1 MPEKIKAFVSY
12 APEDRALVNKFIR
25 HLSSLKRR
33 GSIGL
38 YDGIISAGTEWQ
50 RVIDAYLNNC
60 QLIMLLISP
69 YFIDSDYCYCQE
81 MQRAVERHDAGE
93 ARVIPIILRPTDWRG
108 TPFSKLQ
115 ALPTDGKPVTKWRD
129 RHEAFYDVTQGVH
142 KAIEELS
149 MGVNSSALLSVPRA
163 SVSQVKKNTIGKVDT
178 PFDVCL
184 VCATFR
190 EAKALMDVISLECN
204 AQFTSALSKH
214 SGYEYNY
221 TTIQNH
227 SGESLTIHVSWQSAY
242 GPVKASAHLKTILK
256 ECNPR
261 FVGMTGVCAGDKG
274 KVKLG
279 DLVVASCAFTF
290 DDVMSFEEGQ
300 RQQQQTVMLYHTN
313 VDRTYF
319 NRAFDAWTQCVAKQE
334 RPGDQGLSSVV
345 TPLHLT
351 LHITPMAS
359 VSTVRRD
366 EPFGNIQTLIREA
379 VAIDMEG
386 ASFYGTVANFPSL
399 RSLVVKGVCDY
410 ADCEK
415 NDDYH
420 EYASRVSATYMVYFI
435 KEYVTSDIAPD
446 FLLPAL

>member
-33 GSIGL
+33 GRIEL

-50 RVIDAYLNNC
+50 RAIDTYLNNC

-81 MQRAVERHDAGE
+81 MQRAVERHDLGE

-129 RHEAFYDVTQGVH
+129 RHEAFYDVTQGVG

-149 MGVNSSALLSVPRA
+149 MGVNSSTLLPVPRA
-163 SVSQVKKNTIGKVDT
+163 SSSQVKKSTIGKVNT

-204 AQFTSALSKH
+204 VQFTSALSKH
-214 SGYEYNY
+214 SGYEYYY
-221 TTIQNH
+221 TAIQNRR
-227 SGESLTIHVSWQSAY
+227 GEPLTIHISWQLAY
-242 GPVKASAHLKTILK
+242 GPVKASAHLKTILT

-279 DLVVASCAFTF
+279 DLVVASCAFTY

-300 RQQQQTVMLYHTN
+300 QQQQQTVMLYHTN
-313 VDRTYF
+313 VDGTYF
-319 NRAFDAWTQCVAKQE
+319 NRAFNAWTQCIARQE
-334 RPGDQGLSSVV
+334 RPGNQGHSSIA
-345 TPLHLT
+345 PLRPT

-366 EPFGNIQTLIREA
+366 EPFGNIQALMHEA
-379 VAIDMEG
+379 VAMDMEG
-386 ASFYGTVANFPSL
+386 ASFYCIAANFPGL
-399 RSLVVKGVCDY
+399 HSLVVKGVCDY
-410 ADCEK
+410 ADYEK

-420 EYASRVSATYMVYFI
+420 EYASRVSAAYMVYFI
-435 KEYVTSDIAPD
+435 KEYVTSDLTPD

>member
-12 APEDRALVNKFIR
+12 APEDRALVNKFIL

-33 GSIGL
+33 GSIEL
-38 YDGIISAGTEWQ
+38 YDGIISAGSEWQ
-50 RVIDAYLNNC
+50 RVIDVYLNNC

-81 MQRAVERHDAGE
+81 MQRAVERHDVGE

-115 ALPTDGKPVTKWRD
+115 ALPTDGKPVTTWRD
-129 RHEAFYDVTQGVH
+129 RDKAFYDVTQGIR

-149 MGVNSSALLSVPRA
+149 MGANSDALLSVP
-163 SVSQVKKNTIGKVDT
+163 SVSASQVKKNMIGKVDT

-204 AQFTSALSKH
+204 VQFKCAMSKH
-214 SGYEYNY
+214 SGYEYYY
-221 TTIQNH
+221 TAIQNH
-227 SGESLTIHVSWQSAY
+227 RGESLTIHVSWQSAY
-242 GPVKASAHLKTILK
+242 GPIKASTHLKTVLK

-290 DDVMSFEEGQ
+290 DDLMSFKEGQ
-300 RQQQQTVMLYHTN
+300 RQQQHTAMLYYTN
-313 VDRTYF
+313 VDSTYF
-319 NRAFDAWTQCVAKQE
+319 NRAFDAWTRFVTRQE
-334 RPGDQGLSSVV
+334 HLGNQGLSSV
-345 TPLHLT
+345 TPLHPA

-366 EPFGNIQTLIREA
+366 EPFGNIQAVIREA

-386 ASFYGTVANFPSL
+386 ASFYKTVTNFPGL
-399 RSLVVKGVCDY
+399 HSLVVKGVCDY
-410 ADCEK
+410 ADYEK

-420 EYASRVSATYMVYFI
+420 EYASRVSAAYMVCFI
-435 KEYVTSDIAPD
+435 KEYVTSDLTPD
-446 FLLPAL
+446 FLLLAL